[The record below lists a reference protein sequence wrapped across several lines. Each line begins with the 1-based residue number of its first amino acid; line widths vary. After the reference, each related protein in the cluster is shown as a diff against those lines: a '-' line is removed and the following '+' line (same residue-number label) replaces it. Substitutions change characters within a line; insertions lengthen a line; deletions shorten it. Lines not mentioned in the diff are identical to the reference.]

1 MTNVLLVGE
10 SWVSA
15 ATHFKGFDQ
24 FGSVTFHTGAK
35 QFLSDMKDAG
45 LNVTNM
51 PAHEAAEAFPT
62 TLDGL
67 AAYDVIILSDIGA
80 NTLLL
85 HPDVW
90 LRGERVPN
98 RIALIEEWTR
108 NGGGLIMIGGYFS
121 FQGIDGRA
129 RWHKTL
135 VEKALP
141 VNCLACDDRLE
152 IPEGA
157 KPIVKAPDHPI
168 LSGVPDDWPYLFG
181 VNEVELKKDAAVKCV
196 LALPDA
202 QRGLP
207 LLVTG
212 QHGKGRT
219 AVWTSDMS
227 EHWLPPTFLAWPGY
241 QKLFANMIQWV
252 DPNSED

>member
-1 MTNVLLVGE
+1 VTNILLVGE
-10 SWVSA
+10 SWVSS

-35 QFLSDMKDAG
+35 RFVSGMEALGHSVNYMQ
-45 LNVTNM
+45 
-51 PAHEAAEAFPT
+51 AHDAAEQFPT
-62 TLDGL
+62 DLEGL
-67 AAYDVIILSDIGA
+67 ADYDVIILSDIGA

-98 RIALIEEWTR
+98 RLSLIEEWTR
-108 NGGGLIMIGGYFS
+108 QGGGLVMIGGYFS

-129 RWHKTL
+129 RWRNTP
-135 VEKALP
+135 VESALP
-141 VNCLACDDRLE
+141 VRCLPCDDRME

-157 KPIVKAPDHPI
+157 VPVIDDKDHPI
-168 LSGVPDDWPYLFG
+168 IQGMPEDWPYLLG
-181 VNEVELKKDAAVKCV
+181 VNEVELKTQDDVKCV
-196 LALPDA
+196 LSLPQA

-212 QHGKGRT
+212 QHGAGRSV
-219 AVWTSDMS
+219 AWTSDMS
-227 EHWLPPTFLAWPGY
+227 EHWLPSQFLAWDGY
-241 QKLFANMIQWV
+241 DRLFGNIIAWAAKEI
-252 DPNSED
+252 

>member
-35 QFLSDMKDAG
+35 RFLSDMKNAG
-45 LNVTNM
+45 HTVTNM
-51 PAHEAAEAFPT
+51 QAHEAAEAFPT

-157 KPIVKAPDHPI
+157 KPIVKAPDNPI
-168 LSGVPDDWPYLFG
+168 LSGVPDDWPYLLG
-181 VNEVELKKDAAVKCV
+181 VNEVELKKDAAVECV

>member
-35 QFLSDMKDAG
+35 QFLTDMEAAG
-45 LNVTNM
+45 HTVTNM
-51 PAHEAAEAFPT
+51 QAHEAAEAFPT
-62 TLDGL
+62 TLEGL
-67 AAYDVIILSDIGA
+67 AEYDVIILSDIGA

-108 NGGGLIMIGGYFS
+108 KGGGLIMIGGYFS

-129 RWHKTL
+129 RWHKTQ

-141 VNCLACDDRLE
+141 VTCLASDDRLE

-157 KPIVKAPDHPI
+157 TPVVTAPNHPI
-168 LSGVPDDWPYLFG
+168 LLGIEGDWPYLLG
-181 VNEVELKKDAAVKCV
+181 VNEVDVKDEAAVECV
-196 LALPDA
+196 LTLPEA
-202 QRGLP
+202 QRSLP

-212 QHGKGRT
+212 QHGEGRSV
-219 AVWTSDMS
+219 AWTSDMS
-227 EHWLPPTFLAWPGY
+227 EHWLPPAFLAWPGY
-241 QKLFANMIQWV
+241 KTLFSNMIDWAG
-252 DPNSED
+252 SKAER

>member
-35 QFLSDMKDAG
+35 RFLSDMAG
-45 LNVTNM
+45 AGITVTNM
-51 PAHEAAEAFPT
+51 KAHDAAEAFPT
-62 TLDGL
+62 SLEGLD
-67 AAYDVIILSDIGA
+67 AYDVIILSDIGA

-98 RIALIEEWTR
+98 RLALIEEWTR
-108 NGGGLIMIGGYFS
+108 KGGGLVMIGGYFS

-129 RWHKTL
+129 RWHRTP
-135 VEKALP
+135 VETTLP
-141 VNCLACDDRLE
+141 VTCLPCDDRLE

-157 KPIVKAPDHPI
+157 TPVVKAPDHPI
-168 LSGVPDDWPYLFG
+168 LSGVPSDWPYLLG
-181 VNEVELKKDAAVKCV
+181 VNEVTMKDDGKAQCV
-196 LALPDA
+196 LALPEA

-212 QHGKGRT
+212 RHGEGRT
-219 AVWTSDMS
+219 VAWTSDMS
-227 EHWLPPTFLAWPGY
+227 EHWLPPAFLDWPGY
-241 QKLFANMIQWV
+241 RTLFANMIRWAA
-252 DPNSED
+252 S